1 VTWELIAEIGTANVG
16 VILDSWHWWQAGDTE
31 ADLLTLTAKDIVSV
45 DLNDAPAGVAK
56 EEQQDGRHAGSR
68 VELLQQ
74 RT

>member
-1 VTWELIAEIGTANVG
+1 MTWELIAEIGTATVG